1 MFDRFTDDARKAL
14 FFARFAAWARH
25 GEQMELEDLVA
36 GIMRAAPSAVVR
48 FASDESALPRGRLT
62 RRTGERATVGPALSV
77 EMPFSAQFKLTL
89 ERSVAEADALGHD
102 AIRPE
107 HLVLGL
113 LRDEG
118 TSAWHT
124 LHRAGVRLREVRRM
138 LEAEPEASAGSDA
151 TGHD

>member
-14 FFARFAAWARH
+14 FFARFAAWARQS
-25 GEQMELEDLVA
+25 EQMEVEDLVA

-48 FASDESALPRGRLT
+48 FASDDSALPPGRFT
-62 RRTGERATVGPALSV
+62 RRMGQRATVGPALSV
-77 EMPFSAQFKLTL
+77 AMPFSAQFKLTL
-89 ERSVAEADALGHD
+89 ERSVAEADALGHH

-113 LRDEG
+113 LRDED
-118 TSAWHT
+118 TNAWAT
-124 LHRAGVRLREVRRM
+124 LHRAGVGLREVRRV
-138 LEAEPEASAGSDA
+138 LKEEPDKSAHGA

>member
-14 FFARFAAWARH
+14 FFARFAAWARQS
-25 GEQMELEDLVA
+25 EQMEVEDLVA

-48 FASDESALPRGRLT
+48 FASDDSALPPGRFT
-62 RRTGERATVGPALSV
+62 RRMGQRATVGPALSV
-77 EMPFSAQFKLTL
+77 AMPFSAQFKLTL
-89 ERSVAEADALGHD
+89 ERSVAEADALGHH

-113 LRDEG
+113 LRDED
-118 TSAWHT
+118 TNAWAT
-124 LHRAGVRLREVRRM
+124 LHRAGVSLREVRRV
-138 LEAEPEASAGSDA
+138 LKEEQDKSAHGA

>member
-1 MFDRFTDDARKAL
+1 MFERFTQDACRAL
-14 FFARFAAWARH
+14 FFARFAAWARQS
-25 GEQMELEDLVA
+25 EQMELEDLLA

-48 FASDESALPRGRLT
+48 FASDESALPRGRFT
-62 RRTGERATVGPALSV
+62 RRTGERATVGPAVSV
-77 EMPFSAQFKLTL
+77 AMPFSAQFKLTL
-89 ERSVAEADALGHD
+89 ERTVAEADALGHH

-124 LHRAGVRLREVRRM
+124 LHRGGVRLREMRRR
-138 LEAEPEASAGSDA
+138 LASEPEASAGSDP
-151 TGHD
+151 TRDD

>member
-14 FFARFAAWARH
+14 FFARFAASARH

-48 FASDESALPRGRLT
+48 FASDESALPRGRFT
-62 RRTGERATVGPALSV
+62 RRTGERATVGPPLSV
-77 EMPFSAQFKLTL
+77 EMPFSAQFRLTL
-89 ERSVAEADALGHD
+89 ERSAAEADALGHD

-113 LRDEG
+113 LREDG
-118 TSAWHT
+118 TQAWNT

-138 LEAEPEASAGSDA
+138 LKAEPEESAGNNA
-151 TGHD
+151 TGDD